1 MPTTP
6 WRVMP
11 DGEKQWQGAD
21 GNWYASEVRAVLAGT
36 PVDPSL
42 PSPVPRRHPPTK
54 TYVAR
59 LLTVAWAIGV
69 VIAFAAGGV
78 DWGVFVLVVG
88 PALGLGIGLVAVND
102 ANRISKVGNRDA
114 SGIHCPKCGGSQF
127 TAKRS
132 AGGKVG
138 LGLLAPKT
146 RVKCVTCGAQYTRG

>member
-1 MPTTP
+1 VADTP
-6 WRVMP
+6 WRITP
-11 DGEKQWQGAD
+11 DGVEQWQGAD
-21 GNWYASEVRAVLAGT
+21 GNWYASQVRAVLAGT
-36 PVDPSL
+36 PADPYA
-42 PSPVPRRHPPTK
+42 PPIYRRPTRTK

-59 LLTVAWAIGV
+59 ILTIVWAIAV

-88 PALGLGIGLVAVND
+88 PALALGIGLVVVND
-102 ANRISKVGNRDA
+102 ANRISKVGMRGA
-114 SGIHCPKCGGSQF
+114 SGLHCPKCGGNQF

-146 RVKCVTCGAQYTRG
+146 RVEWVTCGAQYTRG